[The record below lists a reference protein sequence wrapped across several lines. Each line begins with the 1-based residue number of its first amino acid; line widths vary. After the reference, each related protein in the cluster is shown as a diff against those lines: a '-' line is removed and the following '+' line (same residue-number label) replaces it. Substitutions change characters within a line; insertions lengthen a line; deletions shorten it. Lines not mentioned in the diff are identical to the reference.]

1 MGTQRNESSR
11 RSGEAVALSAE
22 LRERETQIATLIL
35 QLTTKDREIAALRD
49 DVTKLHG
56 DITKL
61 EHNVAVLTKMV
72 FGPRSEK
79 SPVESAAAN
88 GRQGHLFLEEIAAAA
103 KALAEEKQVVATV
116 ELKSEG
122 SPTAPRRGRRQAPEK
137 HLPRVTTTIEL
148 PPEQRICCGQTME
161 PMGKEVTKVLER
173 VETFVAHE
181 IERVKY
187 CCRVCQDHV
196 KIAPAP
202 DRVIDKGI
210 LGTGAI
216 AHVMTERFA
225 NHLPYH
231 RLEKKY
237 EAEGVKLSRTVLCRT
252 VLQGAEILE
261 PVFDEHARE
270 TLASS
275 ILHSDDTPVFLQ
287 ESSTGGA
294 KTARLWIYLDQEGRH
309 VYDFTESRSR
319 DGPQRILADF
329 KGYLQVDAFG
339 GYDVFFGPG
348 SKMTEVGCWAH
359 ARRYFKRALDSEKDL
374 AMEAMAR
381 IRQLYLIE
389 REAKLAGLEPDGVR
403 RLRQEQALPLLASFK
418 AWLELTRTQVLD
430 KGPMAK
436 AIHYATSNWTAL
448 TRYTEDGRL
457 AIDNNAAERAL
468 RVVAVG
474 RKNWI
479 QIGNERGGKA
489 AATLYSLVMTCKA
502 IGIDPKTYLADVLL
516 RIGKE
521 SDVKKLTP
529 RGWKKHFAHVVAA
542 KSSPVLAAAVA
553 AR

>member
-1 MGTQRNESSR
+1 MLAAQ
-11 RSGEAVALSAE
+11 L
-22 LRERETQIATLIL
+22 LEREQQNAALL
-35 QLTTKDREIAALRD
+35 AQLALRDREIASLR
-49 DVTKLHG
+49 G
-56 DITKL
+56 NIAKL

-79 SPVESAAAN
+79 SAVDPAAAN

-122 SPTAPRRGRRQAPEK
+122 TPSAPRRGRRPSPEK

-148 PPEQRICCGQTME
+148 PPEQRMCCGQVME
-161 PMGKEVTKVLER
+161 PMGQEVTKVLER
-173 VETFVAHE
+173 VETFLVHE
-181 IERVKY
+181 IERKKY

-196 KIAPAP
+196 RIAPAP

-210 LGTGAI
+210 LGTGALAYVI
-216 AHVMTERFA
+216 TERFG

-237 EAEGVKLSRTVLCRT
+237 EAEGVMLSRTVLCRSS
-252 VLQGAEILE
+252 LECAEVLE
-261 PVFDEHARE
+261 PVYTEHARE

-275 ILHSDDTPVFLQ
+275 ILHSDDTSVFLQ

-294 KTARLWIYLDQEGRH
+294 KTARLWIYLDQEGGH

-329 KGYLQVDAFG
+329 SGYLQVDAYG

-348 SKMTEVGCWAH
+348 SKLTEVGCWAH

-374 AMEAMAR
+374 AMEAMER
-381 IRQLYLIE
+381 IRELYLIE
-389 REAKLAGLEPDGVR
+389 REAKRAALDPDGVR
-403 RLRQEQALPLLASFK
+403 RLRQEQALPLLKSFEV
-418 AWLELTRTQVLD
+418 WLELTRTQVLD
-430 KGPMAK
+430 KGPMAT
-436 AIHYATSNWTAL
+436 AIHYALSNWTAL
-448 TRYTEDGRL
+448 TRYTKDGRL

-468 RVVAVG
+468 RTVAVG
-474 RKNWI
+474 RKNWNHV
-479 QIGNERGGKA
+479 GNERGGKA
-489 AATLYSLVMTCKA
+489 AAILYSLVMTCKA

-516 RIGKE
+516 RVGKE

-529 RGWKKHFAHVVAA
+529 RGWKKHFADIVAA
-542 KSSPVLAAAVA
+542 KSSPFVAAAVA